1 MVIRQLRERTALLE
15 GQLAAMTVPAPI
27 CSRCQELQ
35 QAIGSHYPAAAPH
48 ESTNTRPATVSNG
61 ATVTGTSSCHGQD
74 HGSGRS
80 NKTRLRK
87 PRTYGACH
95 ALPGGTDSAATSAN
109 KPGAAEERGTET
121 GSSNSESTATASGRS
136 EPLQG
141 ASEVTAAQVQQ
152 LVDTVLKYANVLSA
166 LQASH
171 QQLSASH
178 SELRHQYL
186 SASQTV
192 ADLQNEC
199 SQLQVENTELRE
211 VSGMLS
217 TVVAVRL
224 LVSLLSMCELEKY
237 FCHTSRTSHTS
248 RAQRSE
254 RHAVDRGRGA
264 PWSQLVP
271 GYRFG

>member
-1 MVIRQLRERTALLE
+1 MQASKIQTRLVINEDPKSMVIRQLRERTALLE

-35 QAIGSHYPAAAPH
+35 HATGLHHPAAAPH
-48 ESTNTRPATVSNG
+48 ESTNKCPATVSNG
-61 ATVTGTSSCHGQD
+61 ATVTGTSSCHGQE

-80 NKTRLRK
+80 NDTRLRK
-87 PRTYGACH
+87 PRTYGAGH
-95 ALPGGTDSAATSAN
+95 ASPGGTNSAATTAN
-109 KPGAAEERGTET
+109 QPGTARECGTGT
-121 GSSNSESTATASGRS
+121 GSSNSESTATVSGCL

-141 ASEVTAAQVQQ
+141 ATEVTAAQVQQ

-178 SELRHQYL
+178 SELRQQYL
-186 SASQTV
+186 SASQSA
-192 ADLQNEC
+192 ADLQNES

-217 TVVAVRL
+217 TVVAVRP
-224 LVSLLSMCELEKY
+224 LVSLLSMC
-237 FCHTSRTSHTS
+237 
-248 RAQRSE
+248 
-254 RHAVDRGRGA
+254 D
-264 PWSQLVP
+264 
-271 GYRFG
+271 